1 MHTHKLPR
9 HASNRGG
16 SVPRRS
22 PSGPGILES
31 IGWTVGYLAAQTLV
45 LLAFVSVVILW
56 AAEGIPRQQNM
67 LDAVLLELSLDSSF
81 LLTGVSS
88 LATVFVVVFAVRL
101 RLGRR
106 VRSWLRFRRSRPRD
120 VILVSGAVLPLAVLS
135 GELYRRA
142 LITWDVLA
150 DSFPAL
156 AEWQQ
161 TNALAVI
168 QGQIPTVPYPILI
181 VALALGP
188 ALSEEI
194 VFRGL
199 IGRGLLQRYGVVV
212 AVGLTTLLF
221 AAAHMFPP
229 HALATIP
236 LGIFL
241 HLVYLAT
248 GNLWLPIWLHFLNN
262 ALSVS
267 LLKYTM
273 TNDIPASPLVIVSAL
288 LYLAATLALL
298 SWHVPRRDAVPP
310 RTVRRKSTLPGPRPS
325 RRSSSQPSWL
335 ATQLG
340 AAMVILA
347 FTLSFVWSA
356 LASASH

>member
-1 MHTHKLPR
+1 MPNGKLPR
-9 HASNRGG
+9 HAQQRGETA
-16 SVPRRS
+16 SRRK
-22 PSGPGILES
+22 PSGPGVFES
-31 IGWTVGYLAAQTLV
+31 IGWTFGYLAAQTLV
-45 LLAFVSVVILW
+45 LLGFVAAVILW

-88 LATVFVVVFAVRL
+88 LATVFVAVFAVRL
-101 RLGRR
+101 RLGRQ

-135 GELYRRA
+135 GELYRLA
-142 LITWDVLA
+142 LIGWESLA
-150 DSFPAL
+150 ASIPAL
-156 AEWQQ
+156 ATWQQ
-161 TNALAVI
+161 TNSLAVI

-199 IGRGLLQRYGVVV
+199 IGRGLVQRYGILV
-212 AVGLTTLLF
+212 AVGLTTVLF
-221 AAAHMFPP
+221 AAAHVFPP

-248 GNLWLPIWLHFLNN
+248 RNLWLPIWLHFLNN

-273 TNDIPASPLVIVSAL
+273 ADEIPASPLVLVSAL
-288 LYLAATLALL
+288 LYLAATVALL
-298 SWHVPRRDAVPP
+298 SWHVPRPDAEASGPIC
-310 RTVRRKSTLPGPRPS
+310 RKPAIPGGRPS
-325 RRSSSQPSWL
+325 RRAARQPSWL

-340 AAMVILA
+340 AATVIVA

-356 LASASH
+356 LATASH

>member
-1 MHTHKLPR
+1 MLIGRLQR
-9 HASNRGG
+9 HAQQRRG
-16 SVPRRS
+16 SASWRK

-31 IGWTVGYLAAQTLV
+31 VGWTIGYLVAQTLV
-45 LLAFVSVVILW
+45 LLGFVAAVILW
-56 AAEGIPRQQNM
+56 AAEGIPRQRNM

-88 LATVFVVVFAVRL
+88 LATVFVAILAVRL

-135 GELYRRA
+135 GELYRLA
-142 LITWDVLA
+142 LIGWESLLA
-150 DSFPAL
+150 SVPAL
-156 AEWQQ
+156 ADWQQ
-161 TNALAVI
+161 TNSLAVI
-168 QGQIPTVPYPILI
+168 QGQIPMVPYPILI

-199 IGRGLLQRYGVVV
+199 IGRGLLQRYGVFF
-212 AVGLTTLLF
+212 AVSLTTVLF
-221 AAAHMFPP
+221 AAAHVFPP
-229 HALATIP
+229 HALATVP

-273 TNDIPASPLVIVSAL
+273 TNEIPASPVVIVSAL
-288 LYLAATLALL
+288 LYLAATVALL
-298 SWHVPRRDAVPP
+298 SWHVPRRDTEASRP
-310 RTVRRKSTLPGPRPS
+310 VRRKPPIQGVRPS
-325 RRSSSQPSWL
+325 RRTVRQPSWF

-340 AAMVILA
+340 AATVILA

-356 LASASH
+356 LATASH